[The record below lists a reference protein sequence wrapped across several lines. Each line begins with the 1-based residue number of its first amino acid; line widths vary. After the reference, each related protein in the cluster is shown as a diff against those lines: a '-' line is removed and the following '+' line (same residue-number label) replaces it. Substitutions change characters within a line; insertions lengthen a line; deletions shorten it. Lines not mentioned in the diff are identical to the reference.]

1 MTPTQLPPTPFSSS
15 PCNIHSGPASVWLI
29 MGTWDQIT
37 LPCSPAWASGTRSA
51 SEQLSYYS
59 TTRHLPF
66 PDKWF
71 SRASLPWLAGEKA
84 PPPALWGRRGGSS
97 SSCTLVPH
105 WWLFPLQGALTW
117 AWWVV
122 CVWGGVVLLRDPVMG
137 WVAPEL
143 AALWDENLG
152 SFMPL
157 VLSHEAYSQGHNLQH
172 SATK

>member
-15 PCNIHSGPASVWLI
+15 PCNIHSGPASVWPI
-29 MGTWDQIT
+29 MGIPDPHVI
-37 LPCSPAWASGTRSA
+37 LPCSPAWASGTQSA
-51 SEQLSYYS
+51 SEQLSYGS
-59 TTRHLPF
+59 TTRHF
-66 PDKWF
+66 PSLDKC
-71 SRASLPWLAGEKA
+71 SLRPPSPDLQERKHPPQPCEGGEEV
-84 PPPALWGRRGGSS
+84 
-97 SSCTLVPH
+97 VPH
-105 WWLFPLQGALTW
+105 WWLSSLRGTLTW

-122 CVWGGVVLLRDPVMG
+122 CVWGGGVLLRDPVMG

-157 VLSHEAYSQGHNLQH
+157 VLSRETYSQGHNLQH